1 MILDGGM
8 GHLLRRNGV
17 EISGPIGTMERFL
30 GVALANRD
38 APELVRQSHMQFL
51 GAGANV
57 ITTNTYACVPA
68 AVSARGNA
76 SDGDVIDLIE
86 AGGRIAQQACDI
98 RVSEGMSASRPLVA
112 GCLPPLHE
120 TYRADRVAEYPE
132 LASTYRTIV
141 DVVSPFCDV
150 LLCETMHSAAEAY
163 AAAEAANET
172 GLPVWVSFT
181 VSEDGSGRLRSGE
194 DVAVGVDALA
204 GFANVQAALLN
215 CSNPEAITSA
225 LPHLVRTAPHLRIGV
240 YANGFSDEFRA
251 SVGDDADVTS
261 HSEYDEFLT
270 PEAYAR
276 LAESWREQGAS
287 IIGGCCGIFPEH
299 IEAIASTSVS
309 N

>member
-38 APELVRQSHMQFL
+38 APELVLESHLQFL
-51 GAGANV
+51 RAGADV

-68 AVSARGNA
+68 AVSSCGNA
-76 SDGDVIDLIE
+76 SDRDVVDLIE

-98 RVSEGMSASRPLVA
+98 AVSEGVSASRPLVA

-141 DVVSPFCDV
+141 DAVSPFSDV

-181 VSEDGSGRLRSGE
+181 VSEDGSGHLRSGE
-194 DVAVGVDALA
+194 DVSIGVDAIS
-204 GFANVQAALLN
+204 GFANVEAVLLN
-215 CSNPEAITSA
+215 CSKSEAVTLA
-225 LPHLVRTAPHLRIGV
+225 LPRLVQSAPHVRVGV
-240 YANGFSDEFRA
+240 YANGFSDEFLA
-251 SVGDDADVTS
+251 SVGNEAGAAS
-261 HSEYDEFLT
+261 YSEYDEALT
-270 PEAYAR
+270 PETYAR
-276 LAESWREQGAS
+276 IAESWREQGAN

-299 IEAIASTSVS
+299 IEAISATRVGS
-309 N
+309 